1 VKKALIRVPVRRR
14 PQEFIRVHPG
24 EDCRLDTAII
34 DLRDDAKPTECR
46 IARSGRGRQSAL
58 DGARKSS
65 GRKRGV
71 GAAGSG

>member
-34 DLRDDAKPTECR
+34 DLRDDAKPTPLFRPLLFHAPSSADCR
-46 IARSGRGRQSAL
+46 
-58 DGARKSS
+58 
-65 GRKRGV
+65 V
-71 GAAGSG
+71 GTAGFG